1 MTRKDIVATPKKTM
15 QGKAQEVGA
24 KELDKTTVHMLGIR
38 PDTQVMS
45 LADLQLVQH
54 IQDTHDLAD
63 FNPMN
68 HRYGPMSGISIGQR
82 MIRAYRLGLLAQ
94 KK

>member
-1 MTRKDIVATPKKTM
+1 M
-15 QGKAQEVGA
+15 QAQEVGV
-24 KELDKTTVHMLGIR
+24 KKLDKTTVHMLGIR

-45 LADLQLVQH
+45 LTHLQVVQH

-68 HRYGPMSGISIGQR
+68 HKYGPMSGISIGQR
-82 MIRAYRLGLLAQ
+82 TIRAYRLGLLAQ
-94 KK
+94 MK